1 MPVLLDVRPYCVP
14 GQNPGAHGS
23 MLEFEKSFKEVRSL
37 IIIVCLPL
45 TSQDYPTIPRH
56 HVVDSGFG
64 SFDRMGDLLESGA
77 TATMSMPS
85 NTRKWLWSTLDRGC
99 GIDSGRTAWNP
110 ATGLLVNSFKVV
122 SETGKIHQIKTIAT
136 GFSVEAPD
144 EEEVAITSVTSIR
157 YHSNFPL
164 LVPDMRS
171 HAHLSHHLLYLTYR
185 DEFQFKVKYKDGS
198 EEWLHGQSFFD
209 EDGTV
214 TDAWLEFV
222 DRDQLENVLKSF
234 TQKQLQEMLSGQDKK
249 ATGTKLKC
257 VKRLVKHYIRLKRS
271 EEFALS
277 KLEGRIGP
285 VQHGTESISG
295 VVRTFDTKNY
305 SALDRFDRYWYDI
318 TYPTYQKRWEAYMS
332 FSLLHQAVINAF
344 VAYCKLKDTKIKVRQ
359 FIRLVIREY
368 EESF

>member
-1 MPVLLDVRPYCVP
+1 MYVDVRGLYVSPSFTIASFLIIARKMPVLLDVRPYCVP

-144 EEEVAITSVTSIR
+144 EEEVAITSVPQLW
-157 YHSNFPL
+157 YHCQFPP

-171 HAHLSHHLLYLTYR
+171 HAHL
-185 DEFQFKVKYKDGS
+185 
-198 EEWLHGQSFFD
+198 
-209 EDGTV
+209 
-214 TDAWLEFV
+214 
-222 DRDQLENVLKSF
+222 
-234 TQKQLQEMLSGQDKK
+234 
-249 ATGTKLKC
+249 
-257 VKRLVKHYIRLKRS
+257 RS
-271 EEFALS
+271 EEHTSELQSHLTLVCRLLLEKKKKAQLLTRSASWRRSTLS
-277 KLEGRIGP
+277 L
-285 VQHGTESISG
+285 T
-295 VVRTFDTKNY
+295 
-305 SALDRFDRYWYDI
+305 
-318 TYPTYQKRWEAYMS
+318 
-332 FSLLHQAVINAF
+332 
-344 VAYCKLKDTKIKVRQ
+344 
-359 FIRLVIREY
+359 
-368 EESF
+368 